1 MNPRNPISSSRR
13 SSRRSLWS
21 LAVIVSLLLAWLG
34 LSGQTRPTKPNFAP
48 AKTHRV
54 LFVGN
59 SLTYSHQMP
68 LIVEAL
74 AKYRGDR
81 LEVSSSTL
89 GGASLQDLWHDGS
102 ALREIERGGWTV
114 VVLQQ
119 GPSSLPESRVEL
131 REWTR
136 KFDERIRKVGARSA
150 LYMVWPSKDRLQ
162 YFDQVS
168 LSYSLAAADVKG
180 MLFPAGEAW
189 RAAWRRKPD
198 APLYSGDDFHP
209 SVAGS
214 YTAAL
219 SIYGVLFGRPLQ
231 GLPAS
236 LRLRDGSVI
245 DVPPDLAALL
255 QEAATEANRKFGKP

>member
-1 MNPRNPISSSRR
+1 L
-13 SSRRSLWS
+13 RSLA
-21 LAVIVSLLLAWLG
+21 AVVALPLAWLV
-34 LSGQTRPTKPNFAP
+34 LCGQAKPNPAP
-48 AKTHRV
+48 VKAHRV
-54 LFVGN
+54 LFLGN
-59 SLTYSHQMP
+59 SLTYSNQMP

-74 AKYRGDR
+74 AKSKGDR
-81 LEVSSSTL
+81 LEVSSVTL
-89 GGASLQDLWHDGS
+89 GGANLEDLWNDGS

-119 GPSSLPESRVEL
+119 GPSSLLESRVDL
-131 REWTR
+131 RKWTR
-136 KFDERIRKVGARSA
+136 KFDERIRKAGARPA
-150 LYMVWPSKDRLQ
+150 LYMVWPPKHRLS
-162 YFDQVS
+162 FLTDVRM
-168 LSYSLAAADVKG
+168 SYSLAAADVKG
-180 MLFPAGEAW
+180 MFFPAGEAW

-245 DVPPDLAALL
+245 DVPPALAAVL